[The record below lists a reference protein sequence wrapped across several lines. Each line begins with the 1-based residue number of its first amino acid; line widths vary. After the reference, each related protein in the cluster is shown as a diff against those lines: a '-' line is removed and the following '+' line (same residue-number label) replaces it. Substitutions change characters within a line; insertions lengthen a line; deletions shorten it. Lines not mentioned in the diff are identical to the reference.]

1 MRTHMTRRTLIRSL
15 GAGAVGA
22 SAVAV
27 LAACG
32 ETAPTIVTKEVAVK
46 ETVIKEV
53 PVETIVTK
61 TEVKEVP
68 VDRVVTQ
75 EKIVTKEIQVQ
86 VPVDR
91 VVTRVVEVEKVVE
104 KTVVK
109 EVIVEAMPQ
118 KGPQPPI
125 QFMNYWSRGNRW
137 ETMKVGLEIFD
148 KKHPEIQYDLIPL
161 PPRFYQEKSAIM
173 FAAGTVGDLLV
184 MNGGQMFQFEGNLLP
199 LNDIAPKLGVNFD
212 DYVLLERIHA
222 DRPSV
227 WTNAIAGTFYA
238 FPFMIGSVGGWYY
251 NVDIVEGAG
260 LEHPDES
267 WTWDIQDDA
276 LKQMTDP
283 EVPQF
288 GTWNRNNT
296 EVQLFERIAE
306 AGGKHF
312 NEVDRPYLT
321 AGFDDAESVASF
333 ERWMNYIHVDG
344 VAPPP
349 GEIAALGLEGVS
361 NPFLAGRIGMLHGG
375 IHTPGNYDAII
386 KDRFTLEIMPT
397 PKPPGGENWYIN
409 NQLGHFITRYSQHR
423 GSEENTITLAAFLSG
438 SEFQS
443 LVANW
448 RGAVPT
454 TKEVINSDAWLKPIA
469 GRKMPNNMH
478 IINNNLFDPNVYGN
492 HCFDGWSEW
501 FWNIISAETE
511 TAWIGEKP
519 PGESLL
525 DLAEDTNKFMA
536 SLVEA

>member
-1 MRTHMTRRTLIRSL
+1 MRTHVTRRTLIRSL
-15 GAGAVGA
+15 GVGAVSA
-22 SAVAV
+22 SAAAV

-32 ETAPTIVTKEVAVK
+32 ETQVVTVEKVVE
-46 ETVIKEV
+46 KEV
-53 PVETIVTK
+53 P
-61 TEVKEVP
+61 
-68 VDRVVTQ
+68 
-75 EKIVTKEIQVQ
+75 
-86 VPVDR
+86 
-91 VVTRVVEVEKVVE
+91 VE

-109 EVIVEAMPQ
+109 EVPVETVVTKEVVKEVPVEVQKVVTQVVERERVVEKIVEVAPQ
-118 KGPQPPI
+118 KGPSPPI

-199 LNDIAPKLGVNFD
+199 LNDIAPKLGVDFD
-212 DYVLLERIHA
+212 DYVLLERLHP

-227 WTNAIAGTFYA
+227 WTVAIEGNVYA

-251 NVDIVEGAG
+251 NVDILEGAG

-267 WTWDIQDDA
+267 WTWDIQDEA
-276 LKQMTDP
+276 LKQMTDA
-283 EVPQF
+283 ELPQF

-321 AGFDDAESVASF
+321 AGFDDPESVASF

-386 KDRFTLEIMPT
+386 KDRFKLEIMPT
-397 PKPPGGENWYIN
+397 PKPPSGENWYIN

-423 GSEENTITLAAFLSG
+423 GSEENTVTLAAFLSG
-438 SEFQS
+438 DEFQS
-443 LVANW
+443 LVATW

-454 TKEVINSDAWLKPIA
+454 TKAIINSDAWLKPIA
-469 GRKMPNNMH
+469 GRQLPNNMH
-478 IINNNLFDPNVYGN
+478 IINNNLFDSKVYGN

-519 PGESLL
+519 PGEALL
-525 DLAEDTNKFMA
+525 DLAENTNEYMA
-536 SLVEA
+536 DLAEA

>member
-1 MRTHMTRRTLIRSL
+1 MRTHVTRRTLIRSL
-15 GAGAVGA
+15 GVGAVGA
-22 SAVAV
+22 SAAAL

-32 ETAPTIVTKEVAVK
+32 ETQVVTVERVVEKEVPVEKIIEKEVPVQQIVTKEI
-46 ETVIKEV
+46 IKEV
-53 PVETIVTK
+53 PVEVQK
-61 TEVKEVP
+61 
-68 VDRVVTQ
+68 VVTQ
-75 EKIVTKEIQVQ
+75 VVERERIVEKIV
-86 VPVDR
+86 
-91 VVTRVVEVEKVVE
+91 EV
-104 KTVVK
+104 
-109 EVIVEAMPQ
+109 APQ
-118 KGPQPPI
+118 KGPSPPV
-125 QFMNYWSRGNRW
+125 QFMNYWSGGNRW

-251 NVDIVEGAG
+251 NVDILEGAG
-260 LEHPDES
+260 LEHPNES

-312 NEVDRPYLT
+312 NEIDRPYLT
-321 AGFDDAESVASF
+321 AGFDGAESVESF

-349 GEIAALGLEGVS
+349 AEIASLGVEGVS

-397 PKPPGGENWYIN
+397 PKPPSGENWYIN
-409 NQLGHFITRYSQHR
+409 NQLGHFITRYAQHR
-423 GSEENTITLAAFLSG
+423 GSVENTITLAAFLSG
-438 SEFQS
+438 DEFQS
-443 LVANW
+443 LVATW

-454 TKEVINSDAWLKPIA
+454 TKATINSDAWLKPIA
-469 GRKMPNNMH
+469 GRKLPNNMH
-478 IINNNLFDPNVYGN
+478 IVNNNLFHPNVYGN

-525 DLAEDTNKFMA
+525 DLAENTNKFMA
-536 SLVEA
+536 SFAEA

>member
-1 MRTHMTRRTLIRSL
+1 MKTHVTRRTLIRSL
-15 GAGAVGA
+15 GVGAFGA
-22 SAVAV
+22 SAAAV

-32 ETAPTIVTKEVAVK
+32 ET
-46 ETVIKEV
+46 
-53 PVETIVTK
+53 
-61 TEVKEVP
+61 
-68 VDRVVTQ
+68 Q
-75 EKIVTKEIQVQ
+75 
-86 VPVDR
+86 
-91 VVTRVVEVEKVVE
+91 VVEVERIIEKEVPVE

-109 EVIVEAMPQ
+109 EVQVPVKEVVTEQVVKEVQVDRVVEKVVTKTVEVEKVVEAMPQ

-184 MNGGQMFQFEGNLLP
+184 MNGGQMFQFQGNLLP
-199 LNDIAPKLGVNFD
+199 LNDIAPKLGVDFD
-212 DYVLLERIHA
+212 DYVLLERLHPT
-222 DRPSV
+222 RPSV
-227 WTNAIAGTFYA
+227 WTVGIDGEFYA

-251 NVDIVEGAG
+251 NVDILEGAG
-260 LEHPDES
+260 LDHPDES
-267 WTWDIQDDA
+267 WTWDVQDEA
-276 LKQMTDP
+276 LKQMTDA
-283 EVPQF
+283 ELPQY

-312 NEVDRPYLT
+312 REVDRPYLT
-321 AGFDDAESVASF
+321 AGFDTPGSVASF

-349 GEIAALGLEGVS
+349 GEIASLGIEGVS
-361 NPFLAGRIGMLHGG
+361 NPFLAGRVGMLHGG

-386 KDRFTLEIMPT
+386 KGRFQLEIMPT

-423 GSEENTITLAAFLSG
+423 GSEENTVTLAAFLSG
-438 SEFQS
+438 DEFQA
-443 LVANW
+443 LVAEW

-454 TKEVINSDAWLKPIA
+454 TKEIINSGAWLDPIP
-469 GRKMPNNMH
+469 GREMPQNMQ
-478 IINNNLFDPNVYGN
+478 IINNNLFHSNVYGN

-501 FWNIISAETE
+501 FWNIIRAETE

-519 PGESLL
+519 PIDALL
-525 DLAEDTNKFMA
+525 DLAQNTNEYMA
-536 SLVEA
+536 DLAEA

>member
-1 MRTHMTRRTLIRSL
+1 MTRRTLIRSL
-15 GAGAVGA
+15 GVGAVGA
-22 SAVAV
+22 SAAALV
-27 LAACG
+27 AACG
-32 ETAPTIVTKEVAVK
+32 ETQVVTVERVVEKEVPVEKMIEKEVPVQQSVTKEI
-46 ETVIKEV
+46 IKEV
-53 PVETIVTK
+53 PVEVQK
-61 TEVKEVP
+61 
-68 VDRVVTQ
+68 VVTQ
-75 EKIVTKEIQVQ
+75 VVERERIVEKIV
-86 VPVDR
+86 
-91 VVTRVVEVEKVVE
+91 EV
-104 KTVVK
+104 
-109 EVIVEAMPQ
+109 APQ
-118 KGPQPPI
+118 KGPSPPV
-125 QFMNYWSRGNRW
+125 QFMNYWSGGNRW

-251 NVDIVEGAG
+251 NVDILEGAG
-260 LEHPDES
+260 LEHPNES

-312 NEVDRPYLT
+312 NEIDRPYLT
-321 AGFDDAESVASF
+321 AGFDGAESVESF

-349 GEIAALGLEGVS
+349 AEIASLGVEGVS

-397 PKPPGGENWYIN
+397 PKPPSGENWYIN
-409 NQLGHFITRYSQHR
+409 NQLGHFITRYAQHR
-423 GSEENTITLAAFLSG
+423 GSVENTITLAAFLSG
-438 SEFQS
+438 DEFQS
-443 LVANW
+443 LVATW

-454 TKEVINSDAWLKPIA
+454 TKATINSDAWLKPIA
-469 GRKMPNNMH
+469 GRKLPNNMH
-478 IINNNLFDPNVYGN
+478 IVNNNLFHPNVYGN

-525 DLAEDTNKFMA
+525 DLAENTNKFMA
-536 SLVEA
+536 SFAEA

>member
-1 MRTHMTRRTLIRSL
+1 MPPHLNGRLAGGLWMRTHVTRRTLIRSL
-15 GAGAVGA
+15 GVGAVGA
-22 SAVAV
+22 SAAALV
-27 LAACG
+27 AACG
-32 ETAPTIVTKEVAVK
+32 ETQVVTVERVVEKEVPVEKIIEKEGPVQQIVTKEI
-46 ETVIKEV
+46 IKEV
-53 PVETIVTK
+53 PVEVQK
-61 TEVKEVP
+61 
-68 VDRVVTQ
+68 VVTQ
-75 EKIVTKEIQVQ
+75 VVERERIVEKIV
-86 VPVDR
+86 
-91 VVTRVVEVEKVVE
+91 EV
-104 KTVVK
+104 
-109 EVIVEAMPQ
+109 APQ
-118 KGPQPPI
+118 KGPSPPV
-125 QFMNYWSRGNRW
+125 QFMNYWSGGNRW

-251 NVDIVEGAG
+251 NVDILEGAG
-260 LEHPDES
+260 LEHPNES

-312 NEVDRPYLT
+312 NEIDRPYLT
-321 AGFDDAESVASF
+321 AGFDGAESVESF

-349 GEIAALGLEGVS
+349 AEIASLGVEGVS

-397 PKPPGGENWYIN
+397 PKPPSGENWYIN
-409 NQLGHFITRYSQHR
+409 NQLGHFITRYAQHR
-423 GSEENTITLAAFLSG
+423 GSVENTITLAAFLSG
-438 SEFQS
+438 DEFQS
-443 LVANW
+443 LVATW

-454 TKEVINSDAWLKPIA
+454 TKATINSDAWLKPIA
-469 GRKMPNNMH
+469 GRKLPNNMH
-478 IINNNLFDPNVYGN
+478 IVNNNLFHPNVYGN

-525 DLAEDTNKFMA
+525 DLAENTNKFMA
-536 SLVEA
+536 SFAEA

>member
-1 MRTHMTRRTLIRSL
+1 MRTHVTRRTLIRSL
-15 GAGAVGA
+15 GVGAVGA
-22 SAVAV
+22 SAAALV
-27 LAACG
+27 AACG
-32 ETAPTIVTKEVAVK
+32 ETQVVTVERVVEKEVPVEKIIEKEVPVQQIVTKEI
-46 ETVIKEV
+46 IKEV
-53 PVETIVTK
+53 PVEVQK
-61 TEVKEVP
+61 
-68 VDRVVTQ
+68 VVTQ
-75 EKIVTKEIQVQ
+75 VVERERIVEKIV
-86 VPVDR
+86 
-91 VVTRVVEVEKVVE
+91 EV
-104 KTVVK
+104 
-109 EVIVEAMPQ
+109 APQ
-118 KGPQPPI
+118 KGPSPPV
-125 QFMNYWSRGNRW
+125 QFMNYWSGGNRW

-251 NVDIVEGAG
+251 NVDILEGAG
-260 LEHPDES
+260 LEHPNES

-312 NEVDRPYLT
+312 NEIDRPYLT
-321 AGFDDAESVASF
+321 AGFDGAESVESF

-349 GEIAALGLEGVS
+349 AEIASLGVEGVS

-397 PKPPGGENWYIN
+397 PKPPSGENWYIN
-409 NQLGHFITRYSQHR
+409 NQLGHFITRYAQHR
-423 GSEENTITLAAFLSG
+423 GSVENTITLAAFLSG
-438 SEFQS
+438 DEFQS
-443 LVANW
+443 LVATW

-454 TKEVINSDAWLKPIA
+454 TKATINSDAWLKPIA
-469 GRKMPNNMH
+469 GRKLPNNMH
-478 IINNNLFDPNVYGN
+478 IVNNNLFHPNVYGN

-525 DLAEDTNKFMA
+525 DLAENTNKFMA
-536 SLVEA
+536 SFAEA

>member
-1 MRTHMTRRTLIRSL
+1 MKTHVTRRALIRSL
-15 GAGAVGA
+15 GVGAFGA
-22 SAVAV
+22 SAAAV

-32 ETAPTIVTKEVAVK
+32 ET
-46 ETVIKEV
+46 
-53 PVETIVTK
+53 
-61 TEVKEVP
+61 
-68 VDRVVTQ
+68 Q
-75 EKIVTKEIQVQ
+75 
-86 VPVDR
+86 
-91 VVTRVVEVEKVVE
+91 VVEVEKIVEKEVPVE

-109 EVIVEAMPQ
+109 EVQVPVKEVVTEQVVKEVQVDRVVEKVVTKTVQVEKIVEAMPQ

-184 MNGGQMFQFEGNLLP
+184 MNGGQMFQFQGNLLP
-199 LNDIAPKLGVNFD
+199 LNDIAPKLGVDFD
-212 DYVLLERIHA
+212 DYVLLERLHPT
-222 DRPSV
+222 RPSV
-227 WTNAIAGTFYA
+227 WTVGIDGEFYA

-251 NVDIVEGAG
+251 NVDILEGAG

-267 WTWDIQDDA
+267 WTWEVQDEA
-276 LKQMTDP
+276 LMQMTDA
-283 EVPQF
+283 ELPQF

-312 NEVDRPYLT
+312 REVDRPYLT
-321 AGFDDAESVASF
+321 AGFDTPGSVESF

-349 GEIAALGLEGVS
+349 AEIASLGIEGVS

-386 KDRFTLEIMPT
+386 KGRFQLEIMPT

-438 SEFQS
+438 DEFQA
-443 LVANW
+443 LVAEW

-454 TKEVINSDAWLKPIA
+454 TKEIINSGAWLDPIP
-469 GRKMPNNMH
+469 GRDMPQNMQ
-478 IINNNLFDPNVYGN
+478 IINNNLFHSNVYGN

-519 PGESLL
+519 PIDAIL
-525 DLAEDTNKFMA
+525 DLAENTNEFMA
-536 SLVEA
+536 SLAEA

>member
-1 MRTHMTRRTLIRSL
+1 MRTHVTRRTLIRSL
-15 GAGAVGA
+15 GVGAVGA
-22 SAVAV
+22 STAAL

-32 ETAPTIVTKEVAVK
+32 ETQVVT
-46 ETVIKEV
+46 
-53 PVETIVTK
+53 
-61 TEVKEVP
+61 
-68 VDRVVTQ
+68 VDRVV
-75 EKIVTKEIQVQ
+75 EKE
-86 VPVDR
+86 VP
-91 VVTRVVEVEKVVE
+91 VE

-109 EVIVEAMPQ
+109 EVPVETVVTKEVVKEVPVEVQKVVTQVVERERVVEKIVEVAPQ
-118 KGPQPPI
+118 KGPSPPI

-199 LNDIAPKLGVNFD
+199 LNDIAPKLGVDFD
-212 DYVLLERIHA
+212 DYVLLERLHP

-227 WTNAIAGTFYA
+227 WTVAIEGNVYA

-251 NVDIVEGAG
+251 NVDILEGAG

-267 WTWDIQDDA
+267 WNWDIQDEA
-276 LKQMTDP
+276 LKQMTDA
-283 EVPQF
+283 ELPQF

-321 AGFDDAESVASF
+321 AGFDDPESVASF

-386 KDRFTLEIMPT
+386 KDRFKLEIMPT
-397 PKPPGGENWYIN
+397 PKPPSGENWYIN
-409 NQLGHFITRYSQHR
+409 NQLGHFITRYAQHR
-423 GSEENTITLAAFLSG
+423 GSEENTVTLAAFLSG
-438 SEFQS
+438 DEFQS
-443 LVANW
+443 LVATW

-454 TKEVINSDAWLKPIA
+454 TKAIINSDAWLKPIA
-469 GRKMPNNMH
+469 GRQLPNNMH
-478 IINNNLFDPNVYGN
+478 IINNNLFDSKVYGN

-519 PGESLL
+519 PGEALL
-525 DLAEDTNKFMA
+525 DLAENTNEYMA
-536 SLVEA
+536 DLAEA